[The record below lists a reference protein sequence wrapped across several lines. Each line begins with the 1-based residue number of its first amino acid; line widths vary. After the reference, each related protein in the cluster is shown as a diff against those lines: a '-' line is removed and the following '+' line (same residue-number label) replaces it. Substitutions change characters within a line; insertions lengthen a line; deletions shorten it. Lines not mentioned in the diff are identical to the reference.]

1 MVYPLPTIY
10 VTTNYFTHFA
20 FLYTENVDTENQA
33 SENHPLSKIPTLDFI
48 FFYCSTWQS
57 KPGEVKAAVE
67 VALKA
72 GYHHLDC
79 AWFYQNEAEVGEALQ
94 TCIKEGVV
102 KREDVF
108 ITSKLS

>member
-1 MVYPLPTIY
+1 MKILI
-10 VTTNYFTHFA
+10 
-20 FLYTENVDTENQA
+20 FLYVENEDAENHV
-33 SENHPLSKIPTLDFI
+33 SENHPLSKKISTLTLV
-48 FFYCSTWQS
+48 FFHCSTWQS

-67 VALKA
+67 VAIKA

-79 AWFYQNEAEVGEALQ
+79 AWAYRNETEIGEALQ
-94 TCIKEGVV
+94 TCIKEGVI